1 MSLTA
6 LISSGNFGSMKW
18 PLSSYLCSSASRLVA
33 TFKRLAGGFG
43 EDDDENGDDNHL
55 ILLGPWQERVV
66 CWPKEQ
72 DLPRIFFHLFIWV
85 KDATRIL
92 KRQSNLLPLPGLVKI
107 TTGLLS
113 GVTKVRAVRPN
124 QDQSCNLQSSQV
136 LKEVWED
143 QLIIR
148 DLVGFGKSD
157 SSTSPTWVTNHN
169 CVLVDCQLVP
179 HEWQPDGAETLHKA

>member
-18 PLSSYLCSSASRLVA
+18 PLSSYLCSSASRFVA

-43 EDDDENGDDNHL
+43 EDDDDDDNHL

-85 KDATRIL
+85 KDATKIL
-92 KRQSNLLPLPGLVKI
+92 RRQSNLLPLPGLVKI

-136 LKEVWED
+136 LKEVWEELLGESINNEGPCGFLQIWQQHKPHLSD
-143 QLIIR
+143 RSQLCSR
-148 DLVGFGKSD
+148 RLPTRPSWMATRW
-157 SSTSPTWVTNHN
+157 SWNTS
-169 CVLVDCQLVP
+169 
-179 HEWQPDGAETLHKA
+179 